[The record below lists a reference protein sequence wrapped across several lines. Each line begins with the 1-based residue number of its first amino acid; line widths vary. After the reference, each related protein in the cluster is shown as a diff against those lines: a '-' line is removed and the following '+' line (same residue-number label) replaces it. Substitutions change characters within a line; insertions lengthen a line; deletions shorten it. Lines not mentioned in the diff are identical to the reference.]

1 MKTQEILSIVAL
13 GLLGVCLLC
22 GLAKMAMKNPKSKQA
37 CNHACS
43 LSFFVAVVL
52 LGVSQLIEEEG
63 YKSGMTPDQFCQ
75 SKNGPD
81 SYCMSDPSKTPPYFC
96 HGTDSKGGAVVCE
109 APAPA
114 PLPPGIYPTLKKCCK
129 NCQTSGGSTSSFYA
143 CCKPNS
149 DGDNYQC
156 VESIN
161 SEQSCGEKGG
171 KCCGEESGFCKY

>member
-75 SKNGPD
+75 SKNGQD
-81 SYCMSDPSKTPPYFC
+81 SYCMSDP
-96 HGTDSKGGAVVCE
+96 
-109 APAPA
+109 
-114 PLPPGIYPTLKKCCK
+114 
-129 NCQTSGGSTSSFYA
+129 
-143 CCKPNS
+143 
-149 DGDNYQC
+149 
-156 VESIN
+156 
-161 SEQSCGEKGG
+161 
-171 KCCGEESGFCKY
+171 